1 MKDTLDSAIRAIFAD
16 SHLSENNIQII
27 IELFYLF
34 LGIILAFLIF
44 LLAKYVILSSLKRAA
59 ARTKTKADDMFF
71 ESKGTTYLI
80 AMLPALVL
88 YLFFPLMPLLR
99 KYLEVLTSIYA
110 ILMGVF
116 AINSY
121 LDLINTFYEKKRKA
135 AKQRPIKGIIRAIKI
150 IFFAFAAIIIISRLL
165 GQSPLIV
172 LSGLGAASA
181 IVLLIF
187 KDAILGMVAGIQIA
201 YNDLVR
207 VGDWIEMPKYGA
219 DGDVTEITTTIV
231 KVVNFDKT
239 ITTIPS
245 YALVSDS
252 FKNWRGMQNSGGRR
266 IKRSIY
272 IDVESVGFC
281 SAEQLEQ
288 LSKIEYLKHYI
299 KERQNEISTFNLE
312 HNFDTAC
319 PVNGRRQTNIGIFR
333 RYIKEYLDNHPGIH
347 PNMLK
352 MARQMPAEGQ
362 GLPME
367 VYAFSNTTKW
377 IEYEGIMS
385 DIFDHLYA
393 VLPYFGL
400 KAYQQPS
407 GNDLRQI
414 SKNAPLIQ

>member
-1 MKDTLDSAIRAIFAD
+1 MKDTLDKAIRAFFID
-16 SHLSENNIQII
+16 SKLSDKGIQII

-34 LGIILAFLIF
+34 LAAILAFLIF
-44 LLAKYVILSSLKRAA
+44 LLAKYVILSSLKKAA

-71 ESKGTTYLI
+71 ESKGTIYLT

-88 YLFFPLMPLLR
+88 YLFLPLMPLLQ
-99 KYLEVLTSIYA
+99 KYLEVLLSIYV
-110 ILMGVF
+110 ILMGIF
-116 AINSY
+116 AVNSY

-150 IFFAFAAIIIISRLL
+150 IFSTFAIIIIISRLL

-219 DGDVTEITTTIV
+219 DGDVLEISTTVV

-272 IDVESVGFC
+272 IDVESIGFC
-281 SAEQLEQ
+281 NAEQLEQ
-288 LSKIEYLKHYI
+288 LAKIEYLASYI
-299 KERQNEISTFNLE
+299 RERQDEISTFNTE
-312 HNFDTAC
+312 HKFDTTC
-319 PVNGRRQTNIGIFR
+319 PVNGRRQTNVGIFR
-333 RYIKEYLDNHPGIH
+333 RYIKEYLDNHLGI
-347 PNMLK
+347 NQKMIK

-367 VYAFSNTTKW
+367 IYAFSNTTRW
-377 IEYEGIMS
+377 EEYEGIMS

-414 SKNAPLIQ
+414 SKNAPLI

>member
-71 ESKGTTYLI
+71 ESKGTTHLI

-150 IFFAFAAIIIISRLL
+150 IFFTFAAIIIISRLL

-333 RYIKEYLDNHPGIH
+333 RYIKEYLDNHLGIH